1 MVKSMLIM
9 CLKIFLARIVDV
21 TLGTIRTILLAKEKT
36 IEPVIIAFFEVIIWF
51 IVAKE
56 ALNVADNTLLVAIFY
71 ALGYST
77 GTLIGSYL
85 SKKFNKSIIS
95 VEIIVSD
102 NKDKLLDKLRAK
114 GFRVNVISLKKDY
127 NHKAK
132 EMLSMQI
139 KAANLKKVSSIVK
152 SIDNNAYMVVRD
164 IKIVSNGVF
173 K

>member
-1 MVKSMLIM
+1 MLII
-9 CLKIFLARIVDV
+9 CLKIFFARIVDV

-36 IEPVIIAFFEVIIWF
+36 LEPVIIAFFEVIIWF

-56 ALNVADNTLLVAIFY
+56 ALKVNDSTLLVAIFY
-71 ALGYST
+71 AAGYAT

-85 SKKFNKSIIS
+85 SKKFNRSIIT

-102 NKDKLLDKLRAK
+102 QKDRLLDALRAK

-127 NHKAK
+127 NKEEK

-139 KAANLKKVSSIVK
+139 KATNLKKVSSIVK

-164 IKIVSNGVF
+164 TKVVSNGVF

>member
-1 MVKSMLIM
+1 MLIV

-21 TLGTIRTILLAKEKT
+21 SLGTIRTILLSKEKT

-56 ALNVADNTLLVAIFY
+56 ALNIADNTLLVAIFY
-71 ALGYST
+71 AAGYAT

-85 SKKFNKSIIS
+85 SKKFNKSIIT
-95 VEIIVSD
+95 VEVIVSD
-102 NKDKLLDKLRAK
+102 QKDRLLDALRAK

-127 NHKAK
+127 NKEEK

-139 KAANLKKVSSIVK
+139 KATNLKKVSSIVK

-164 IKIVSNGVF
+164 TKVVSNGVF

>member
-1 MVKSMLIM
+1 MLIV
-9 CLKIFLARIVDV
+9 CLKIFFARIVDV
-21 TLGTIRTILLAKEKT
+21 TLGTIRTILLSKEKT

-56 ALNVADNTLLVAIFY
+56 ALNVTDNTLLVAIFY
-71 ALGYST
+71 AAGYAT

-85 SKKFNKSIIS
+85 SKKFNKSIIT
-95 VEIIVSD
+95 VEVIVSD
-102 NKDKLLDKLRAK
+102 QKDRLLDALRAK

-127 NHKAK
+127 NKQEK

-139 KAANLKKVSSIVK
+139 KATNLKKVSSIVK

-164 IKIVSNGVF
+164 TKVVSNGVF